1 MFLEEN
7 SILSEKFNSRFELF
21 KRLTDN
27 GKDLLFFEEEVGQF
41 LLDWTPV
48 IVAAGKAVEFLK
60 TLVNYIKYN
69 AAYTDDEII
78 NGIVQ

>member
-1 MFLEEN
+1 MF
-7 SILSEKFNSRFELF
+7 KV
-21 KRLTDN
+21 LTEN
-27 GKDLLFFEEEVGQF
+27 GKDLRLFEEEVGHF

-48 IVAAGKAVEFLK
+48 IVAKGKAIEFLK

-78 NGIVQ
+78 NGIVQFVTTV